1 MAGNTQRTPKDL
13 DNKSAPAYFNALLDK
28 YEYLQGEQGAS
39 YVQVRGETGEL
50 VDLATAAKQDLAKG
64 VLDAILAK
72 IIAAPSTAAKQDAAK
87 AVLDTLAGKD
97 FATQTTL
104 AAAKAVLDAISTAV
118 AARATEATLAQIKTA
133 LTDGSL
139 KAQITGAFDTIRP
152 MLGATKTATGVAS
165 EVFAGDSRKANRRG
179 MAIKIEH
186 PYLRC
191 RIDGLNVTDTT
202 GVAMEPFS
210 QAVIA
215 FDPAVDVPV
224 YIISEAGI
232 VRYGVVE
239 W

>member
-1 MAGNTQRTPKDL
+1 MARREFTEVPYRYG
-13 DNKSAPAYFNALLDK
+13 DNKYGFAQGQTRDGVEEFVQAVELRKLNSATGLL
-28 YEYLQGEQGAS
+28 E
-39 YVQVRGETGEL
+39 
-50 VDLATAAKQDLAKG
+50 
-64 VLDAILAK
+64 
-72 IIAAPSTAAKQDAAK
+72 PSD
-87 AVLDTLAGKD
+87 
-97 FATQTTL
+97 
-104 AAAKAVLDAISTAV
+104 
-118 AARATEATLAQIKTA
+118 ELAQLKAELAEIKSK

-139 KAQITGAFDTIRP
+139 KAQLSGSFATLRP
-152 MLGATKTATGVAS
+152 MIGGTKTATSVAS
-165 EVFAGDSRKANRRG
+165 EVFAGASRKAGRRG

-210 QAVIA
+210 QAVIT